1 MEKMYAGARI
11 RTLRRAENLTQAEMA
26 RRIGLSTSYLNQLEN
41 DARPLTATA
50 LMALVRTFNVDV
62 SYFAPESNSR
72 MVAALKEVMTIAGTS
87 GLDDAELVEFAE
99 RHPEMARGILRLT
112 QRLPTGDEKTDAS
125 PTSTP
130 MTPGEIQYRTLAADS
145 TSAYE
150 HVRDYFYARRNH
162 ITELDDLAEGFAA
175 TLGRPGLRL
184 TRLLALLDEA
194 HGVTVRLNA
203 HDHGPR
209 RIFDDGTRQV
219 RLRADLTEA
228 QQTFELALQLAFL
241 VHGDLLT
248 RLADDPELPTTESR
262 ELGRFGLAQYF
273 AAAVVMPYTEFL
285 NTAQTTDNDIDRIAA
300 HFGTGFETTAHRLS
314 TLQRPGREGV
324 PFFFVRTDRAGNIS
338 KRQSATGFHF
348 SRTGGSCPLWI
359 VHRAFENPGH
369 IVRQIASMPDGRTYL
384 WVARTIRSRSRSYGE
399 VPREFAIGLGCDL
412 DQAPKLVYSRGLDLS
427 PDSATPIGSGCRTCP
442 RGHCRQR
449 AFPATGLT
457 LDIDERYSPD
467 EPYRAFTPSGENLR
481 NCRR

>member
-11 RTLRRAENLTQAEMA
+11 RTLRRAEDLTQTEMA
-26 RRIGLSTSYLNQLEN
+26 KRIGLSTSYLNQLEN
-41 DARPLTATA
+41 DARPLTITA
-50 LMALVRTFNVDV
+50 LMAFVRTFNVDA
-62 SYFAPESNSR
+62 SYFAPDSNSR
-72 MVAALKEVMTIAGTS
+72 MVADLKDILTLAGTS
-87 GLDDAELVEFAE
+87 GVDDAELVEFTE
-99 RHPEMARGILRLT
+99 RHPEIARGILRLT
-112 QRLPTGDEKTDAS
+112 HRHSTNATTGADTPHNTPESDIQVHHLPLSEG
-125 PTSTP
+125 
-130 MTPGEIQYRTLAADS
+130 R

-150 HVRDYFYARRNH
+150 HVRDYFYAHRNH
-162 ITELDDLAEGFAA
+162 IPELDDRAEQFAA

-184 TRLLALLDEA
+184 TRLTALLDGT
-194 HGVTVRLNA
+194 HGVTVRFNA
-203 HDHGPR
+203 HDRGPR
-209 RIFDDGTRQV
+209 RIFDDNTGTV

-248 RLADDPELPTTESR
+248 RLAHSPELPTTESR

-273 AAAVVMPYTEFL
+273 AAAVVMPYTEFREV
-285 NTAQTTDNDIDRIAA
+285 ARTTNHDIDRIAT

-314 TLQRPGREGV
+314 TLQRPGSEGV

-348 SRTGGSCPLWI
+348 SRTGGSCPLWV

-384 WVARTIRSRSRSYGE
+384 WVARTVRSQSREYGE

-412 DQAPKLVYSRGLDLS
+412 DQAHKLVYSRGLELT
-427 PDSATPIGSGCRTCP
+427 PDAATPIGSGCRTCP

-467 EPYRAFTPSGENLR
+467 EPYRAFSPSCEKR
-481 NCRR
+481 

>member
-11 RTLRRAENLTQAEMA
+11 RTLRRAEGLTQTEMA
-26 RRIGLSTSYLNQLEN
+26 KRIDLSTSYLNQLEN
-41 DARPLTATA
+41 DARPLTITA
-50 LMALVRTFNVDV
+50 LMAFVRAFNVDA
-62 SYFAPESNSR
+62 SYFAPDSNSR
-72 MVAALKEVMTIAGTS
+72 MVADLKDILTLAGTS
-87 GLDDAELVEFAE
+87 GVDDAELVEFAE
-99 RHPEMARGILRLT
+99 RHPEIARGMLRLPRRHAANST
-112 QRLPTGDEKTDAS
+112 TGHTSPHTTPDFDTPVHTVPLPEG
-125 PTSTP
+125 
-130 MTPGEIQYRTLAADS
+130 S

-162 ITELDDLAEGFAA
+162 IPELDDRAERFAG

-184 TRLLALLDEA
+184 TRLTSLLDGT
-194 HGVTVRLNA
+194 HGVRVQFNA
-203 HDHGPR
+203 HDRGPR
-209 RIFDDGTRQV
+209 RIFDDGSRCV

-248 RLADDPELPTTESR
+248 DLADAPELPTTESR

-273 AAAVVMPYTEFL
+273 AAAVVMPYSEFL
-285 NTAQTTDNDIDRIAA
+285 ETARTSDHDIDRIAA
-300 HFGTGFETTAHRLS
+300 VFGTGFETTAHRLS
-314 TLQRPGREGV
+314 TLQRPGSEGV

-348 SRTGGSCPLWI
+348 SRTGGSCPLWV

-369 IVRQIASMPDGRTYL
+369 VVRQIASMPDGRTYL
-384 WVARTIRSRSRSYGE
+384 WVARTVRSRTREYGE

-412 DQAPKLVYSRGLDLS
+412 DQAHRLVYSRGLDLT
-427 PDSATPIGSGCRTCP
+427 PDAATPIGSGCRTCP

-467 EPYRAFTPSGENLR
+467 EPYRAFSPSCE
-481 NCRR
+481 RR